1 MAVVVD
7 FDARN
12 NVLRATLTGSM
23 TGAIL
28 LDFYSQTTDYM
39 ASHPPCRGILDF
51 SGVTDFEF
59 SSEAIRKIAASPPAF
74 PKGYMRILVIPKE
87 FIFGMAR
94 MFQMITEKTRPEL
107 QVVRTLQ
114 DAYLLLKVE
123 TPDFRPIA

>member
-1 MAVVVD
+1 MAMVVD

-28 LDFYSQTTDYM
+28 LDFYAQAGDYM

-74 PKGYMRILVIPKE
+74 PKGYMRILVIPRG

-123 TPDFRPIA
+123 TPDFHPIA